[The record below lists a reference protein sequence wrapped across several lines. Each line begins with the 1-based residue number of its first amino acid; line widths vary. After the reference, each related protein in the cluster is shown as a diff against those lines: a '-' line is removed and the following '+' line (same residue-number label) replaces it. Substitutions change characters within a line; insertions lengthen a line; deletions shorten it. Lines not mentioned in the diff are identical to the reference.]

1 MPLCLSEYCIWLL
14 RFNES
19 HLYFFIKRSG
29 KASKKRWTK
38 KSVILSSKC
47 ISGIMLLSCARKA
60 NLFVH
65 VFLTLVRV

>member
-38 KSVILSSKC
+38 KSLILSSRR
-47 ISGIMLLSCARKA
+47 ISEINVIVLCKEVKSVCS
-60 NLFVH
+60 
-65 VFLTLVRV
+65 